1 MRQYTINNE
10 FIYNESLREIISLHD
25 KKVLKVTL
33 MRARCL
39 SYLFENAYKKLIT
52 REMISHAVWG
62 ERSQFVSDANLTQL
76 LYLLRRDVLMA
87 KLMNLCSKNK
97 INPLIGSAGVSAVPM
112 AARVSNKVGL
122 ASDAQNFLLM
132 HAMGPNVAGVIGS
145 AIAAG
150 VMLKYVLAM

>member
-1 MRQYTINNE
+1 
-10 FIYNESLREIISLHD
+10 
-25 KKVLKVTL
+25 
-33 MRARCL
+33 
-39 SYLFENAYKKLIT
+39 
-52 REMISHAVWG
+52 
-62 ERSQFVSDANLTQL
+62 
-76 LYLLRRDVLMA
+76 
-87 KLMNLCSKNK
+87 LMNLCSKNK

-122 ASDAQNFLLM
+122 ASDPQNFLLM